1 MRLDITQTHT
11 ERQFLFIREADMGV
25 LTIRKDTSSG
35 TVLHTEQ
42 RLTAPS
48 YSPNP
53 SGAIVSGAMWNC
65 KNKVPNQN
73 IVIGGKTFAAKDQM
87 MDRSFWAKYDAS
99 QPLVIFEDGTW
110 GAGYS
115 VGSFEK
121 TGFWDG
127 TDQWFMPSMSVSGNK
142 LYCDF
147 PGIMFD
153 HSTETRDD
161 EDYMNGWMKLALPLP
176 LANVQSVTIKFSN
189 DVPSYPSAF
198 LINADLATHGCVE
211 VNFHASSPEYNP
223 YRNWEYLYYNSK
235 MSPDVSLSL
244 SMGVSG
250 SPRVRARANDIEV
263 SPGSPVTFTLTPTVV
278 SGDTNLWLYISNYA
292 SSRSRR
298 HVYID
303 HIKINT
309 K

>member
-1 MRLDITQTHT
+1 
-11 ERQFLFIREADMGV
+11 MGI
-25 LTIRKDTSSG
+25 LTIRKDTSGG

-42 RLTAPS
+42 RLVVPS

-53 SGAIVSGAMWNC
+53 SGAIASGATWNC

-73 IVIGGKTFAAKDQM
+73 IVIGGKTFSTKDQM

-99 QPLVIFEDGTW
+99 QPLVIFENGTW

-115 VGSFEK
+115 TGSFVK
-121 TGFWDG
+121 TGYWYGNDS
-127 TDQWFMPSMSVSGNK
+127 WFTPSMSVSGNK

-147 PGIMFD
+147 PEVEFD

-161 EDYMNGWMKLALPLP
+161 VDYMCGWMKLALPLP
-176 LANVQSVTIKFSN
+176 LANVQSVSVKFSN
-189 DVPSYPSAF
+189 DVSSYPSAF
-198 LINADLATHGCVE
+198 LINEDLAVHGCVK

-223 YRNWEYLYYNSK
+223 YRSWEYLYYNSITY
-235 MSPDVSLSL
+235 PDVNLST
-244 SMGVSG
+244 SMGGSG
-250 SPRVRARANDIEV
+250 SPKVRARANDIEV
-263 SPGSPVTFTLTPTVV
+263 SSGSPVTFTLIPTVV

-292 SSRSRR
+292 SSSSRR